1 MFDIKIQTPPEQQS
15 YDYDAERN
23 GSALDISD
31 PTVFRRGHWS
41 LSRARSAPR
50 VHPGPGVLLSFLL
63 AAVVSSSIPAAAVG
77 VDRRSPRQLRLV
89 PLFPL
94 PLVRRYPSWLASVDS
109 SPCADFF
116 FKFLV
121 RALQPVQLVADSVH
135 LPRGG
140 VLGLQLIV
148 LSFPTTSS
156 ASVTQVLP

>member
-94 PLVRRYPSWLASVDS
+94 PLVRRYPSFRGFVSL
-109 SPCADFF
+109 CRFF